1 MQEKSRLQQISL
13 ATETL
18 LPMCSA
24 IFYPEFLPFSP
35 RLCLSKLFPF
45 LQGPFQMLP
54 PTKEAGFTVPV
65 SQVGKVKLRERQPST
80 AKRPTLGRS
89 RARTKL
95 RAKARSGQLKGQRSA
110 SLQAGGGVC
119 WGGWCQVAEMQGPS
133 FPSQA

>member
-1 MQEKSRLQQISL
+1 
-13 ATETL
+13 
-18 LPMCSA
+18 
-24 IFYPEFLPFSP
+24 
-35 RLCLSKLFPF
+35 
-45 LQGPFQMLP
+45 MLP

-119 WGGWCQVAEMQGPS
+119 WGG
-133 FPSQA
+133 